1 LKWIETRGGNEK
13 ISGTPLRPSKFAGKL
28 FSLLRIFRAGAMG
41 CRLQAYTMNNLSDRI
56 NAIEESAT
64 LAMAAKAREFK
75 NKGIDVITLSLGEP
89 DFKTP
94 QHICEAAKKAID
106 EGKYFAYPPV
116 AGYQDLREALAAKYQ
131 KDNKVAYK
139 AENIVVSN
147 GAKQSIAN
155 AMLALLNPHDEVI
168 VFSPYWVSYD
178 ALVRLAEGTPVM
190 VKGQIENDF
199 KVTAAQLEAA
209 ITSRT
214 KAIIFSSPCNPTGTV
229 FSRAELEAIAKVV
242 VKHNILAIADE
253 IYEHINFTGDQV
265 SIASFPGMLER
276 TITVNGFA
284 KGFAMTGWRVG
295 YIAAPKWIADGCN
308 KVQGQITSANCSIAQ
323 RAALAA
329 ITGDIAPTNKMVEEY
344 HKRREIVFGL
354 LKDIPGI
361 KSNYPQGAF
370 YFFPDVSH
378 YFGKSTGD
386 RKISNGDDFC
396 LYMLEE
402 AHVSLVPGSAFGE
415 DNCVR
420 LSYAASEKD
429 LREALKRMRESLAK
443 LK

>member
-1 LKWIETRGGNEK
+1 
-13 ISGTPLRPSKFAGKL
+13 
-28 FSLLRIFRAGAMG
+28 
-41 CRLQAYTMNNLSDRI
+41 MNKLSDRI

-75 NKGIDVITLSLGEP
+75 NKGIDVISLSLGEP

-94 QHICEAAKKAID
+94 LHICEAAKKAID

-131 KDNKVAYK
+131 KENNVPYK

-155 AMLALLNPHDEVI
+155 TMLALLNPSDEVI

-178 ALVRLAEGTPVM
+178 ALVRLAEATPVM
-190 VKGQIENDF
+190 IKGGIENDF
-199 KVTAAQLEAA
+199 KVSAAQLEAA
-209 ITSRT
+209 ITPKT
-214 KAIIFSSPCNPTGTV
+214 KAIIFSSPCNPTGSV
-229 FSRAELEAIAKVV
+229 FSRQELEAIAKVV

-253 IYEHINFTGDQV
+253 IYEHINFTGDQT

-323 RAALAA
+323 RAALTA

-344 HKRREIVFGL
+344 RKRRDIVYGL
-354 LKDIPGI
+354 LKEIPGI

-378 YFGKSTGD
+378 YYGKSNGAI
-386 RKISNGDDFC
+386 KISNGDDFC
-396 LYMLEE
+396 LYMLEH
-402 AHVSLVPGSAFGE
+402 AHVSLVPGSAFGD

-429 LREALKRMRESLAK
+429 LREALKRMKDFSAK

>member
-1 LKWIETRGGNEK
+1 MSKLSNRIE
-13 ISGTPLRPSKFAGKL
+13 
-28 FSLLRIFRAGAMG
+28 
-41 CRLQAYTMNNLSDRI
+41 
-56 NAIEESAT
+56 AIQESAT

-75 NKGIDVITLSLGEP
+75 SKGIDVINLSLGEP

-116 AGYQDLREALAAKYQ
+116 AGYQDFREALAAKYQ
-131 KDNKVAYK
+131 KENNVPYK

-155 AMLALLNPHDEVI
+155 AMLALLNPSDEVI

-178 ALVRLAEGTPVM
+178 ALVRLTEATPVI
-190 VKGQIENDF
+190 VKGGIENDF
-199 KVTAAQLEAA
+199 KVTAQQLEKA
-209 ITSRT
+209 ITPKT
-214 KAIIFSSPCNPTGTV
+214 KALIFSSPCNPTGSV
-229 FSRAELEAIAKVV
+229 FSREELEA
-242 VKHNILAIADE
+242 LAAVLRSHPHIIVIADE
-253 IYEHINFTGDQV
+253 IYEHINFTGEQV
-265 SIASFPGMLER
+265 SIASLPGMFER

-284 KGFAMTGWRVG
+284 KGYAMTGWRVG

-329 ITGDIAPTNKMVEEY
+329 ITGDQAPTHKMVEEY
-344 HKRREIVFGL
+344 RKRRDIVYNL
-354 LKDIPGI
+354 LKEIPGV
-361 KSNYPQGAF
+361 KANYPEGAF
-370 YFFPDVSH
+370 YFFPDVSA
-378 YFGKSTGD
+378 YYGKSDGTTT
-386 RKISNGDDFC
+386 INNGDDFC
-396 LYMLEE
+396 LYMLEKG
-402 AHVSLVPGSAFGE
+402 HVSLVPGGAFGDE
-415 DNCVR
+415 NCIR

-429 LREALKRMRESLAK
+429 LVEALKRMKKTLEV